1 LTLAFIRFFWYNKSV
16 IRATPIAVRRRGIK
30 TTKEDITM
38 YNEKKTNYG
47 KIIAITV
54 AAVTGA
60 CAIIWFA
67 LKLYRK
73 YCLIEYDYDAELD
86 DESLFDD
93 ALECE
98 VVMDEAVAEEA
109 PAEA

>member
-1 LTLAFIRFFWYNKSV
+1 MSTRK
-16 IRATPIAVRRRGIK
+16 
-30 TTKEDITM
+30 
-38 YNEKKTNYG
+38 NEGTNVG
-47 KIIAITV
+47 KIIAITLAVV
-54 AAVTGA
+54 AGA
-60 CAIIWFA
+60 CAVIWFA
-67 LKLYRK
+67 MELYRK

>member
-1 LTLAFIRFFWYNKSV
+1 MSTRK
-16 IRATPIAVRRRGIK
+16 
-30 TTKEDITM
+30 
-38 YNEKKTNYG
+38 NEGTNVG
-47 KIIAITV
+47 KIIAITLAVV
-54 AAVTGA
+54 AGA
-60 CAIIWFA
+60 CAVIWFA
-67 LKLYRK
+67 MKLYRK
-73 YCLIEYDYDAELD
+73 YCLIEYDYDEELD